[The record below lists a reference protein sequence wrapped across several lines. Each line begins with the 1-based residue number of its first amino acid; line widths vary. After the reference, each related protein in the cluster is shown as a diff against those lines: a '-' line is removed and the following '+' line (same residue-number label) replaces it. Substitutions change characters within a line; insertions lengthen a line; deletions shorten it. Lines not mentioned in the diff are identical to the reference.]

1 MEIGDIEGTKSRPR
15 VYSRP
20 RNASFSNIDYT
31 DVTKTIAASKR
42 QTNPL
47 MPVYQVTGDDGKLY
61 EIGDVEG
68 SKPARMPSAPKDKER
83 SCLNTKDIDG
93 AQTSTK
99 GLGIFAHVTR
109 KDKPES
115 KNLNTADIY
124 GAQTG
129 SLKKGPQTK
138 RITNP
143 LEGNY

>member
-68 SKPARMPSAPKDKER
+68 SKPARMPSAPRDKER